1 LQTPKEED
9 RRIYVN
15 VQVPDFKEVGKKL
28 AAKGVVVS
36 PRIGGLRISP
46 HFYNTEEE
54 AVALVKAL
62 REVTKPR

>member
-1 LQTPKEED
+1 
-9 RRIYVN
+9 
-15 VQVPDFKEVGKKL
+15 VGEKL
-28 AAKGVVVS
+28 MARNIHVA